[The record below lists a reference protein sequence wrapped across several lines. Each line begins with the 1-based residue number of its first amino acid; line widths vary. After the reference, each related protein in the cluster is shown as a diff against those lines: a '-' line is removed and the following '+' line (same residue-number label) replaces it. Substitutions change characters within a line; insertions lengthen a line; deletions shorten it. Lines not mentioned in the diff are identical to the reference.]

1 MDFQQ
6 IPLQV
11 PNCENVIRGFQ
22 EHWGSLR
29 SQALNQDITVISV
42 LVTIML
48 LLHYIA
54 YNK

>member
-1 MDFQQ
+1 MSVPMQ
-6 IPLQV
+6 IPD
-11 PNCENVIRGFQ
+11 CERVIKGFQ
-22 EHWGSLR
+22 EHWNSLR
-29 SQALNQDITVISV
+29 NQALNQDITVISI